1 MTVYDKSNSCYCE
14 VYDITYDSSG
24 YPHFLIYENGQWLR
38 KSAKHFIPQKEYIDM
53 ITGELFPC

>member
-1 MTVYDKSNSCYCE
+1 MMVYSKNNFHGYE
-14 VYDITYDSSG
+14 VYDISYDSSG

-53 ITGELFPC
+53 ITGELFQC